1 MWMKIIFNLS
11 KSCLQ
16 EEDETVCIL
25 ANNDPK
31 EIQLFYQKFYEENI
45 LGGEHKKK
53 PWGLILKFE
62 LLTCLNFC

>member
-1 MWMKIIFNLS
+1 MKIIFNLS
-11 KSCLQ
+11 KSRLQ

-45 LGGEHKKK
+45 VGSEHTKK
-53 PWGLILKFE
+53 P
-62 LLTCLNFC
+62 

>member
-11 KSCLQ
+11 KSRLQ

-45 LGGEHKKK
+45 LGGEHNKK
-53 PWGLILKFE
+53 PWGLTL
-62 LLTCLNFC
+62 